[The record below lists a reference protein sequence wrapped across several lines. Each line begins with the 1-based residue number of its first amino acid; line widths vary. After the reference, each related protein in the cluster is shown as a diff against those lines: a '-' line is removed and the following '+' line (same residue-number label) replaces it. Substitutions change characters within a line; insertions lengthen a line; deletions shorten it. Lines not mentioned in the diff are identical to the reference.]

1 MDIKFVQPAFGR
13 KCQMLKEIEEFN
25 KKFDEMKNASSKL
38 DRVVEKAMKNAS
50 LQELHDLTDILP
62 KQYRGL
68 RRVYQSI
75 LEEEMKEV

>member
-50 LQELHDLTDILP
+50 LQELHDLTNVLP
-62 KQYRGL
+62 KKYRGL
-68 RRVYQSI
+68 IKVYQTI
-75 LEEEMKEV
+75 IEKEMEEV